1 MTAKELKVLLDSH
14 IDSLTI
20 QPGNS
25 DRGFYILL
33 APAHYVKA
41 KYSCTTD
48 EVDFKFQSGQL
59 SYKGFVLST
68 NKGISPY
75 KK

>member
-14 IDSLTI
+14 IDCLTA

-25 DRGFYILL
+25 DLGFYILL
-33 APAHYVKA
+33 APAHYEKA

-48 EVDFKFQSGQL
+48 EVDFKFQHGQV
-59 SYKGFVLST
+59 SYRGFVLST
-68 NKGISPY
+68 TKGISPY
-75 KK
+75 K